1 MFKKIILFSIV
12 GLILF
17 LIPVS
22 IYAQIEEDVPFP
34 FSYTQS
40 TVRNSDGALI
50 VYQENY
56 SPRLENT
63 ETFHLFLDAEKNSE
77 DSNVTLFDISGSTYE
92 LIQFETK
99 ETFSSD
105 QLRAWDNLLG
115 SRDAETVSLAIFFH
129 EGYPVLDGDDLTIN
143 WAFIRLER

>member
-1 MFKKIILFSIV
+1 VFKKIILFSIV

>member
-63 ETFHLFLDAEKNSE
+63 ETFHLFLDAEKNSA

>member
-1 MFKKIILFSIV
+1 MIKKIILFSLAGI
-12 GLILF
+12 ILF
-17 LIPVS
+17 LIPAS
-22 IYAQIEEDVPFP
+22 IYAQTEEEVDFP

-63 ETFHLFLDAEKNSE
+63 EIFHLFLDVEKNS
-77 DSNVTLFDISGSTYE
+77 DDANVTLFDIGESTYE

-99 ETFSSD
+99 ETFDSD
-105 QLRAWDNLLG
+105 QLRAWDSLLG
-115 SRDAETVSLAIFFH
+115 SRNEETVSLAIFFH
-129 EGYPVLDGDDLTIN
+129 EGYPVLEGEDLTIN
-143 WAFIRLER
+143 WAFIRTER